1 MPAQSPWQ
9 LVIAAAVQHALCL
22 QIQHQCWQHQIYAA
36 QQAEY
41 EDSSSSS
48 GSSSDHGS
56 DLSNS
61 SSSSSSSSSYSQASS
76 SSLSIGLQDI
86 FMEVHKSLHHTYT
99 ISTCHAWAFIGLLL
113 TTHCIFPHEVTKCS
127 QLGLV
132 LNCFK
137 FDDTY
142 HFQLN
147 LCVSPSTFNTLLTL
161 VENHPVF
168 YNSSHQDQMPVECQ
182 LAIALY
188 RFGHFGNAAS
198 VELVAQWARCS
209 TGSVVNA
216 TCRVIRSFL
225 LLHDQAI
232 CWPNA
237 EEKRE
242 ASDWIESVSCHAWHL
257 GFCMVDRTLIPLH
270 SKPRH
275 YGEQFF
281 DCKSNYSLSLMVC
294 FSPFFNFLYLC
305 YS

>member
-1 MPAQSPWQ
+1 MPPWSPWQ
-9 LVIAAAVQHALCL
+9 LVIAAAVQHALHL
-22 QIQHQCWQHQIYAA
+22 QIQHQHRQHQIYAA

-56 DLSNS
+56 DLSN

-182 LAIALY
+182 LAIDLY
-188 RFGHFGNAAS
+188 RFGH
-198 VELVAQWARCS
+198 
-209 TGSVVNA
+209 
-216 TCRVIRSFL
+216 
-225 LLHDQAI
+225 
-232 CWPNA
+232 
-237 EEKRE
+237 
-242 ASDWIESVSCHAWHL
+242 
-257 GFCMVDRTLIPLH
+257 
-270 SKPRH
+270 
-275 YGEQFF
+275 
-281 DCKSNYSLSLMVC
+281 
-294 FSPFFNFLYLC
+294 
-305 YS
+305 